1 LVVRHE
7 RFEGQLTSFDH
18 GIVSWRDAARRC
30 ENVSSRS
37 VIGSEAITGVGLL
50 LFEHSVETDDPT
62 LRMVSTR
69 APER

>member
-1 LVVRHE
+1 M
-7 RFEGQLTSFDH
+7 
-18 GIVSWRDAARRC
+18 VSWRDAARRC